1 MNRSKKNFPTAQTTS
16 ASFGPALCPN
26 ESVCR
31 HLGAAWAWAWALW
44 WRVLTERG
52 VVEVWGGEMA
62 AAGSTVV
69 VVV

>member
-1 MNRSKKNFPTAQTTS
+1 MGVGVGIVVACFD
-16 ASFGPALCPN
+16 G
-26 ESVCR
+26 EGV
-31 HLGAAWAWAWALW
+31 
-44 WRVLTERG
+44 